1 MDSKTIERLTLR
13 QKADLLTG
21 KDFWETLDIAEEGI
35 PSLFLSDGPH
45 GLRKQA
51 AKADHLGF
59 NASIPATCFPT
70 AAAMAN
76 SWDDALGEKL
86 GEALGEEAASMGVN
100 MLLGPGACMKRNP
113 RCGRNFE
120 YFSEDP
126 YLAGKMAAGY
136 IRGIQKSG
144 VSACVKHF
152 ACNSQ
157 EERRMVSDSV
167 VDERT
172 LREIYLTAF
181 EIAVKEGGAN
191 AIMSSYNKINGTFA
205 DEHEHLLKDILR
217 GEWGFDGVVV

>member
-113 RCGRNFE
+113 R
-120 YFSEDP
+120 S
-126 YLAGKMAAGY
+126 AGK
-136 IRGIQKSG
+136 R
-144 VSACVKHF
+144 VC
-152 ACNSQ
+152 
-157 EERRMVSDSV
+157 
-167 VDERT
+167 
-172 LREIYLTAF
+172 
-181 EIAVKEGGAN
+181 
-191 AIMSSYNKINGTFA
+191 
-205 DEHEHLLKDILR
+205 
-217 GEWGFDGVVV
+217 